1 MPSISPHPIQA
12 AQTLSAEWT
21 GADPQGPAALYLSAG
36 YDTRA
41 LTLTHPAF
49 LAKQS
54 GRMLE
59 EMSFYVFVDAYQPRD
74 DRELNFTDPAGR
86 TQIKT
91 VTVSDHPVGPFDGY
105 LLNLTTKSTTMPWR
119 KVSVLR
125 VRALND
131 EFANLALEEGW
142 QPHCVISVCDGCCF
156 GGNPRCENEFRKPEK
171 SIQARLKP
179 NWIITD
185 HLRNIR
191 GREIVDPLDG
201 DVIRSTNPHFGYEA
215 EQIAFLST
223 NWQGPG
229 RSFDGGARLF
239 AFRSTEAAN

>member
-1 MPSISPHPIQA
+1 MPDSPIQA
-12 AQTLSAEWT
+12 AQTLSAGWT
-21 GADPQGPAALYLSAG
+21 GADPHGPAALYLSAG
-36 YDTRA
+36 NDTRA
-41 LTLTHPAF
+41 MTLTHPAF

-105 LLNLTTKSTTMPWR
+105 LLNMTTKSTTMPWR

-131 EFANLALEEGW
+131 AFANLALDEGW
-142 QPHCVISVCDGCCF
+142 RPHCVISVCDGCCF
-156 GGNPRCENEFRKPEK
+156 GGNERCENHFRKPEG

-179 NWIITD
+179 KWIITD
-185 HLRNIR
+185 HLRDIR

-201 DVIRSTNPHFGYEA
+201 DVIRSTNRHFGYEA

-223 NWQGPG
+223 NWRGPG
-229 RSFDGGARLF
+229 RSFYGGARLF
-239 AFRSTEAAN
+239 EFRSTEAAAR